1 MYSSSAKQ
9 PLKTENPYYDSK
21 RKMPTTIRDLQP
33 EPLKAKSKKV
43 KAVKP
48 KSLRRTDVPAQR
60 GLADAPGS
68 LADMPGHMQYQRM
81 IQARAAQARRIR
93 EDQLIDE
100 QRRLVGDGVPD
111 AERTAV
117 KNRRKEQIELS
128 GAQLTGQ
135 MFYPDVT
142 GRGYSTSG
150 TSLVGAKGSFPASA
164 AGQESIQPPRFID
177 MRYGGRGRGGARR

>member
-1 MYSSSAKQ
+1 
-9 PLKTENPYYDSK
+9 
-21 RKMPTTIRDLQP
+21 
-33 EPLKAKSKKV
+33 
-43 KAVKP
+43 
-48 KSLRRTDVPAQR
+48 
-60 GLADAPGS
+60 
-68 LADMPGHMQYQRM
+68 M

-150 TSLVGAKGSFPASA
+150 TSLVGARGSFPASA
-164 AGQESIQPPRFID
+164 SGETIRDPPRANNMNFAAYQAGITK
-177 MRYGGRGRGGARR
+177 GKGKGKG